1 MALAAFFD
9 QVPPLRLRD
18 RLARFLGASD
28 DGILEYHYR
37 DAVRLAGHS
46 CPTVAGAW
54 LSARAGLAALY
65 PDALPERG
73 DISVFLPE
81 AEGAGVTGVI
91 GQILT
96 LITGAAAANGFH
108 GLGGEHRRSGLL
120 HYGCSDVHGMRLQ
133 RNDTGQIVE
142 VQYNPRTVSADPEQM
157 ALAGL
162 VLHGDADPA
171 QQRRFGELWQD
182 RVRRLLIEHADDSAV
197 VRVRR
202 LEADVASAQE
212 ATAT

>member
-18 RLARFLGASD
+18 RLAQFLGASD
-28 DGILEYHYR
+28 DGVIEYHYR

-54 LSARAGLAALY
+54 LSARVGLAALY
-65 PDALPERG
+65 PDAVPERG

-81 AEGAGVTGVI
+81 TEDAGVTGVI

-96 LITGAAAANGFH
+96 LVTGAAAANGFH
-108 GLGGEHRRSGLL
+108 GIGNAHRRSGLL
-120 HYGCSDVHGMRLQ
+120 HYGCGDVNGVRLQ
-133 RNDTGQIVE
+133 RNDTGRMVE
-142 VQYNPRTVSADPEQM
+142 VQYNPRTVPVDPEQM
-157 ALAGL
+157 ALMGL
-162 VLHGDADPA
+162 VLHGDAAPA

-182 RVRRLLIEHADDSAV
+182 RVRRLLIDHADDPTV
-197 VRVRR
+197 IRVRY
-202 LEADVASAQE
+202 LETDVAAVQE
-212 ATAT
+212 PAAM